1 MRAIGAESTE
11 FLEAIAMTDTALQP
25 PYDFDDLLQIMK
37 RLRTP
42 ETGCAWDLKQSFET
56 IAPYT
61 IEEAYEV
68 ADAIARDDMR
78 ELPDELGDLLL
89 QVVFHAQIGSD
100 EGHFS
105 IQDVTQAISEKMIR
119 RHPHVF
125 GDAEQKTSDQQ
136 VTNWESIKASE
147 RAEKNEFDSSALSGI
162 ALALP
167 ALMRAEKL
175 QKRAARTGFDWIDP
189 KDILDKLQEEKAEI
203 EEAMA
208 SEDQAHIEEEIGDL
222 LFVVANLARRL
233 KVDSEIALRK
243 ANVKFERRF
252 RAMESLAE
260 ENSVDFSSLTLEEQ
274 EAYWQQIKATERA

>member
-1 MRAIGAESTE
+1 
-11 FLEAIAMTDTALQP
+11 MTDTALQP

-42 ETGCAWDLKQSFET
+42 ETGCAWDLEQSFKT

-68 ADAIARDDMR
+68 ADAIERDDMR

-233 KVDSEIALRK
+233 KVDPEIALRK

>member
-1 MRAIGAESTE
+1 
-11 FLEAIAMTDTALQP
+11 MTDTPLQP
-25 PYDFDDLLQIMK
+25 PYTFADLLHIMQ

-42 ETGCAWDLKQSFET
+42 ETGCAWDLEQTFDT

-68 ADAIARDDMR
+68 ADAIERRDMKD
-78 ELPDELGDLLL
+78 LPDELGDLLL
-89 QVVFHAQIGSD
+89 QVVFHAQIAAD

-125 GDAEQKTSDQQ
+125 GDADQKTSAQQ
-136 VTNWESIKASE
+136 VSNWEAIKATE
-147 RAEKNEFDSSALSGI
+147 RAGKEELDLSALSGV

-175 QKRAARTGFDWIDP
+175 QKRAARMGFDWIDP
-189 KDILDKLQEEKAEI
+189 QDILDKLDEEKAEI
-203 EEAMA
+203 EDAMA
-208 SEDQAHIEEEIGDL
+208 SQDQAHIEEEIGDL

-233 KVDSEIALRK
+233 KVDPEIALRN
-243 ANVKFERRF
+243 ANSKFEKRF
-252 RAMESLAE
+252 RAMEALAQE
-260 ENSVDFSSLTLEEQ
+260 RKVDFSKLSLDEQ
-274 EAYWQQIKATERA
+274 ESYWLDVKSRERS